1 MVAVEYRCRITLA
14 HKNVVT
20 AKVMFSKIMEKAMQ
34 EQNVQEQEYLNKHLI
49 TRRVSEKLF
58 ESTAIIS
65 LQMSF

>member
-34 EQNVQEQEYLNKHLI
+34 EQHVHEQEYLNKH
-49 TRRVSEKLF
+49 RLF
-58 ESTAIIS
+58 FNYLAG
-65 LQMSF
+65 FRKGF